1 MAVRFF
7 KADVSIRIAK
17 STLLS
22 KFIGTKFT
30 TEQKKQLSLSCIL
43 CSDDYLLNINKE
55 FLQHDYY
62 TDIITFPL
70 EDTTKKST
78 AEIYMSIDRITDNAQ
93 KNKTT
98 FENEFQRVLFHGVLH
113 LCGYGDKTKSEKIKM
128 QEMENLWLKAFSK
141 FVAKQ
146 GN

>member
-70 EDTTKKST
+70 EDTPKKST

-141 FVAKQ
+141 LVAKHD
-146 GN
+146 N

>member
-141 FVAKQ
+141 LVAKHD
-146 GN
+146 N

>member
-1 MAVRFF
+1 
-7 KADVSIRIAK
+7 
-17 STLLS
+17 
-22 KFIGTKFT
+22 
-30 TEQKKQLSLSCIL
+30 
-43 CSDDYLLNINKE
+43 
-55 FLQHDYY
+55 LQHDYY

-70 EDTTKKST
+70 EDTPKKST

-141 FVAKQ
+141 LVAKHD
-146 GN
+146 N